1 MIWPQP
7 HLTPAFLFTFASL
20 HLPSW
25 APPTPPANTTPTAPV
40 SPLFVLPVRCS
51 EYQWGSPTDVLQTQ
65 VNGD

>member
-7 HLTPAFLFTFASL
+7 HLTSVFLFTFASL
-20 HLPSW
+20 HLPAW
-25 APPTPPANTTPTAPV
+25 APPDAPPPV
-40 SPLFVLPVRCS
+40 SPLFVLPVRCC

>member
-7 HLTPAFLFTFASL
+7 RLTSVFLFTFASL
-20 HLPSW
+20 HLPAW
-25 APPTPPANTTPTAPV
+25 DRHPPPPVSV